1 MRTLNSVSLV
11 DYEVSEIGKLRRT
24 EVGHTVISFVLSGK
38 RVSGSKKEVIDD
50 FDCVAWGETAVAIS
64 EIVKE
69 GDSMSILGALK
80 TYQDRDEDGEF
91 FKYMV
96 VSVSQFTSRR
106 NDDFE

>member
-11 DYEVSEIGKLRRT
+11 DYEVSEMGKLRRT

-38 RVSGSKKEVIDD
+38 RISGGKKEVVDD
-50 FDCVAWGETAVAIS
+50 FDCVAWSETAVAIS
-64 EIVKE
+64 EIVRE
-69 GDSMSILGALK
+69 GDLMSIMGSLK
-80 TYQDRDEDGEF
+80 TYQERDEDGEF

-106 NDDFE
+106 PDGFE